1 MMLGCTSKITTEGT
15 LVTKMHSDAGV
26 GQSTAG
32 EIIYVPT
39 TKIGNGDASWQ
50 NGFAVFVNGSTMKKL
65 RAFRLMNFPTTGCV
79 PRAASTNPF
88 LKRKVNRRIVLGTD
102 ASRFFLT

>member
-1 MMLGCTSKITTEGT
+1 MLWCTSKITTECT
-15 LVTKMHSDAGV
+15 PVTQMHSDAGV

-50 NGFAVFVNGSTMKKL
+50 NGFAVFV
-65 RAFRLMNFPTTGCV
+65 TGCV

>member
-1 MMLGCTSKITTEGT
+1 MMLGCTSKITTECT
-15 LVTKMHSDAGV
+15 PVTKMHSDAGV

-65 RAFRLMNFPTTGCV
+65 RAFRLMNFPRTGCV
-79 PRAASTNPF
+79 QRAASTNLF
-88 LKRKVNRRIVLGTD
+88 LKRKVNRLLFWGPMRH
-102 ASRFFLT
+102 RFFLT

>member
-1 MMLGCTSKITTEGT
+1 MRLGCTAKITTEGT

-26 GQSTAG
+26 GQTTAG

-39 TKIGNGDASWQ
+39 TKIGYGDASWE

-79 PRAASTNPF
+79 QRAASTNLF
-88 LKRKVNRRIVLGTD
+88 LKRKVNRLLFWGPSVT
-102 ASRFFLT
+102 AFF